1 VWVIAWPT
9 RPILLQTSPMNKL
22 WVRLSLAFSSVIIL
36 AILLM
41 ALTGALFDSDGPPAV
56 SQATEAARR
65 EYVRERLPGV
75 VLGMGAVIGLVG
87 IGAGIWISRNL
98 TAPLR
103 ELESAAHDIGRRRLS
118 RRVRIDGSSEMRA
131 VAQAFNQM
139 AAELEQ
145 AEQLR
150 RNLMADVAHE
160 LRTPLSV
167 IQGNL
172 RAILDDVYPLE
183 KGEVARLYDQT
194 RHLSRLVN
202 DLHDLAQ
209 AEAHELPLSRHRLD
223 LVGLVEATT
232 ELFAPLAEAE
242 EVALQVELP
251 PSPLSLTADRARLT
265 QALQNLLANALRH
278 TPAGGTI
285 AVRVRPT
292 QEAGGSTVHLI
303 VEDTGVGIE
312 PDHLPHLFERFYR
325 TDRARSR
332 DTGGTGLGLAIVQ
345 AIAVAHGGQVL
356 VQSKGEGYGSR
367 FVIALPVAHS

>member
-1 VWVIAWPT
+1 
-9 RPILLQTSPMNKL
+9 MNKL
-22 WVRLSLAFSSVIIL
+22 WVRLSLAFSSVIIV

-41 ALTGALFDSDGPPAV
+41 GLAGALFDSDAPGEKVEVNRA
-56 SQATEAARR
+56 ERR
-65 EYVRERLPGV
+65 AFVRERLPGV
-75 VLGMGAVIGLVG
+75 VLGMGAVIGVVG
-87 IGAGIWISRNL
+87 IGAGVWISRNL

-103 ELESAAHDIGRRRLS
+103 ELEDAAHDIGRRRLG

-145 AEQLR
+145 AEALR

-209 AEAHELPLSRHRLD
+209 AEAHDLPLTCRSLD
-223 LVGLVEATT
+223 LAALVETTT

-242 EVALQVELP
+242 AVALRVELP
-251 PSPLSLTADRARLT
+251 PRPVTLTADRARLT

-285 AVRVRPT
+285 TVRVRP
-292 QEAGGSTVHLI
+292 AGAEVVH
-303 VEDTGVGIE
+303 VVVADTGMGIDPE
-312 PDHLPHLFERFYR
+312 HLPHVFERFYR

-345 AIAVAHGGQVL
+345 AIAEAHGGEARA
-356 VQSKGEGYGSR
+356 QSRGVGQGSR
-367 FVIALPVAHS
+367 FVIVLPVD